1 SLRELNPEAD
11 LLKLKRRYIGDRRRR
26 EFVRAMH
33 RMPAT
38 LLKAQ
43 QLIDYAPEFAE
54 LAVYRGAV
62 IRRMARIFEGTTTR
76 AARLLAAVFGLGAA
90 VNLIAALL
98 MIALMLYQHAGRLI
112 LSAANPLHRLALQ
125 LPPLDVQVWLLL
137 ILFVLYAAFLGAS
150 LARRFRRRD

>member
-1 SLRELNPEAD
+1 
-11 LLKLKRRYIGDRRRR
+11 LKRRYIGDRRRR
-26 EFVRAMH
+26 EFVRVMH

-43 QLIDYAPEFAE
+43 ELIDYAPEFSE

-62 IRRMARIFEGTTTR
+62 IRRMARMFEGTTTR
-76 AARLLAAVFGLGAA
+76 ASRLLAAAIGVGAA

-98 MIALMLYQHAGRLI
+98 MAALMFYQHAGRSI
-112 LSAANPLHRLALQ
+112 SPEANPLHHIALQ
-125 LPPLDVQVWLLL
+125 LPLLDVQVWLTL
-137 ILFVLYAAFLGAS
+137 IMFVFYAALLGFS